1 MIARPAKVHLITEK
15 RAKIPAALTSHL
27 VSLQYECGAASS
39 AVVHSGDGKE
49 VEVGGT
55 GGSTV
60 KDLTKIKDVGEIKM
74 LVSVLPL
81 PFL

>member
-1 MIARPAKVHLITEK
+1 M
-15 RAKIPAALTSHL
+15 
-27 VSLQYECGAASS
+27 SLQYECGAASS
-39 AVVHSGDGKE
+39 AVVRSGDGKE
-49 VEVGGT
+49 VEVAGT

>member
-1 MIARPAKVHLITEK
+1 M
-15 RAKIPAALTSHL
+15 
-27 VSLQYECGAASS
+27 
-39 AVVHSGDGKE
+39 VHSGDGKE

>member
-1 MIARPAKVHLITEK
+1 M
-15 RAKIPAALTSHL
+15 
-27 VSLQYECGAASS
+27 SLQYECGAASS

>member
-1 MIARPAKVHLITEK
+1 MLPLPKCTNLLK
-15 RAKIPAALTSHL
+15 KIPAALTSHL

-49 VEVGGT
+49 VGGT

-60 KDLTKIKDVGEIKM
+60 KDLTKIKDAGEIKM